1 MKKAIFIT
9 QLNGLQLESNPEELV
24 ETVSEHEVEV
34 KLEDGSLLGLIIDV
48 SINYIEIDTYVGI
61 RKEYNDCDVYIIES
75 YDGDGAEINIAK
87 GHQREIETFLQ
98 KNLF

>member
-1 MKKAIFIT
+1 MKNAIFIT
-9 QLNGLQLESNPEELV
+9 QLNGLALESNPEELI

-48 SINYIEIDTYVGI
+48 SINYIEIDTYAGV
-61 RKEYNDCDVYIIES
+61 RKEYNNCDVYIIET
-75 YDGDGAEINIAK
+75 YDGDGAEINLTK
-87 GHQREIETFLQ
+87 TQKFELENFLQ